1 MTVKQRFMG
10 QQAVAQNW
18 AKLEEDRLSKICVS
32 SEQAMNKKEISHT
45 LLERVQM
52 VLFGNMKVP
61 LGKTRETGPT
71 TIAMEK
77 KGNGKLA

>member
-18 AKLEEDRLSKICVS
+18 AKLEDRLSKICVS

-71 TIAMEK
+71 TIATEK